1 MQRYGGSIGS
11 IQSIAAG
18 RLTRNW
24 ESDSKRFKEDKV
36 AQMKYDATEESDKII
51 VERVAEIAN
60 KYNVTKS
67 QVAVAWLW
75 NKGVTSPIVGI
86 TKEKYLDDFIGA
98 LDVKLSKED
107 MEYLEEKYLH
117 IILLDIINLMLTF

>member
-1 MQRYGGSIGS
+1 MVTWERGLINQDYLE
-11 IQSIAAG
+11 
-18 RLTRNW
+18 RL
-24 ESDSKRFKEDKV
+24 
-36 AQMKYDATEESDKII
+36 YKI
-51 VERVAEIAN
+51 ERVAEIAN

-107 MEYLEEKYLH
+107 MEYLEEKYAPH
-117 IILLDIINLMLTF
+117 NIVGHK